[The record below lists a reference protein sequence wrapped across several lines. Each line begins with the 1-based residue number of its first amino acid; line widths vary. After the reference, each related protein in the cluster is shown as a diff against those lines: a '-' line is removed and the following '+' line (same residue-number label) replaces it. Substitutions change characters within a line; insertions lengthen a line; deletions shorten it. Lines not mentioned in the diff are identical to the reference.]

1 MKKAAT
7 LTRSNALFISMFSIL
22 LMLFFS
28 FFSLF
33 CYAHTE
39 AEIESLVLEEYSL
52 QMSLISY
59 AFSDCENS
67 METFDRY
74 VSAWELD
81 SQQTTSIKS
90 KILQAKQKY
99 HDSEQ
104 ENPID
109 TLDVMLDYVDCDYFA
124 EFFAKNPPEPRLRDF
139 DNSELADHRSE
150 IDLVY
155 DEILTRHTREEMV
168 KKLLDAGYAGLS
180 DESSP

>member
-7 LTRSNALFISMFSIL
+7 LTRSNVLFISMFSIL

-28 FFSLF
+28 FSSLF

-39 AEIESLVLEEYSL
+39 AEIESLVLEELNLRFSL
-52 QMSLISY
+52 MSY

-67 METFDRY
+67 METLDRY
-74 VSAWELD
+74 ISAWESD
-81 SQQTTSIKS
+81 PQKITSFKS

-99 HDSEQ
+99 HDSEI

-109 TLDVMLDYVDCDYFA
+109 KWDVLYDYVDCDYFT
-124 EFFAKNPPEPRLRDF
+124 EFFAKNPPKPRLRDF
-139 DNSELADHRSE
+139 DNTELADHRSE

-155 DEILTRHTREEMV
+155 DEISTRATLEGMRKRM
-168 KKLLDAGYAGLS
+168 LDAGLS
-180 DESSP
+180 DDELSK